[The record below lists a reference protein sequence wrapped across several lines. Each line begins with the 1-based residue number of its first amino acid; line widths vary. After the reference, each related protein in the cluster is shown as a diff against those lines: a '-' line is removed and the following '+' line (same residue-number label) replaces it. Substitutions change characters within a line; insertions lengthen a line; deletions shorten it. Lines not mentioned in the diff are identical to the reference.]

1 MSKIITME
9 LPRYNPNNVL
19 YDEAHA
25 LKRLL
30 FSGFCFIKG
39 GEIYH
44 IGWQKASPKGVI
56 NSCIFV
62 PLKKSRKHPGFVIYS
77 YLIGIVFTAVV
88 IRDAKF

>member
-1 MSKIITME
+1 MSKIITLE

-25 LKRLL
+25 LKRLP

-39 GEIYH
+39 RGNISYRLE
-44 IGWQKASPKGVI
+44 KASPKGVI